1 MVRLIPSINRI
12 LFSLQALRFGKATLK
27 ILTEEF
33 NELEKKETV
42 FNKNKNLKKFNEAFK
57 LLEFKNVDFSY
68 ENRKKIFSEL
78 NFTIKKNQIVGVSGE
93 TGKGKSTLLDLI
105 SGFLTQDN
113 GKILINNIELKDIK
127 TDWQKKI
134 GFVFQETYLLD
145 VSLKNNVAF
154 GYNEDQID
162 NSKVMNA
169 IKKAQLD
176 TFVMNLK
183 EGINERFGDIGLT
196 LSGGQKQR
204 IGIARAMYNNPEI
217 LILDEATSSLDV
229 ETEENILKLLKE
241 LSLNC
246 TIIIV
251 SHKQNTLKIC
261 DKIINL

>member
-1 MVRLIPSINRI
+1 M
-12 LFSLQALRFGKATLK
+12 
-27 ILTEEF
+27 
-33 NELEKKETV
+33 
-42 FNKNKNLKKFNEAFK
+42 
-57 LLEFKNVDFSY
+57 
-68 ENRKKIFSEL
+68 
-78 NFTIKKNQIVGVSGE
+78 
-93 TGKGKSTLLDLI
+93 
-105 SGFLTQDN
+105 
-113 GKILINNIELKDIK
+113 
-127 TDWQKKI
+127 
-134 GFVFQETYLLD
+134 
-145 VSLKNNVAF
+145 SLKNNVAF

-162 NSKVMNA
+162 NTKVMNS

-176 TFVMNLK
+176 SFVKNLK

-261 DKIINL
+261 DKIISL

>member
-1 MVRLIPSINRI
+1 M
-12 LFSLQALRFGKATLK
+12 
-27 ILTEEF
+27 
-33 NELEKKETV
+33 
-42 FNKNKNLKKFNEAFK
+42 
-57 LLEFKNVDFSY
+57 
-68 ENRKKIFSEL
+68 
-78 NFTIKKNQIVGVSGE
+78 
-93 TGKGKSTLLDLI
+93 
-105 SGFLTQDN
+105 
-113 GKILINNIELKDIK
+113 
-127 TDWQKKI
+127 
-134 GFVFQETYLLD
+134 
-145 VSLKNNVAF
+145 
-154 GYNEDQID
+154 
-162 NSKVMNA
+162 NS

-176 TFVMNLK
+176 SFVKNLK

-261 DKIINL
+261 DKIISL

>member
-1 MVRLIPSINRI
+1 M
-12 LFSLQALRFGKATLK
+12 A
-27 ILTEEF
+27 
-33 NELEKKETV
+33 
-42 FNKNKNLKKFNEAFK
+42 
-57 LLEFKNVDFSY
+57 
-68 ENRKKIFSEL
+68 
-78 NFTIKKNQIVGVSGE
+78 
-93 TGKGKSTLLDLI
+93 
-105 SGFLTQDN
+105 
-113 GKILINNIELKDIK
+113 
-127 TDWQKKI
+127 KKI

-162 NSKVMNA
+162 NTKVMNS

-176 TFVMNLK
+176 SFVKNLK

-261 DKIINL
+261 DKIISL

>member
-1 MVRLIPSINRI
+1 M
-12 LFSLQALRFGKATLK
+12 A
-27 ILTEEF
+27 
-33 NELEKKETV
+33 
-42 FNKNKNLKKFNEAFK
+42 
-57 LLEFKNVDFSY
+57 
-68 ENRKKIFSEL
+68 
-78 NFTIKKNQIVGVSGE
+78 
-93 TGKGKSTLLDLI
+93 
-105 SGFLTQDN
+105 
-113 GKILINNIELKDIK
+113 
-127 TDWQKKI
+127 KKI

-162 NSKVMNA
+162 NSKVMNS

-176 TFVMNLK
+176 SFVKNLK

-246 TIIIV
+246 TILIV